1 MLFSLPDLP
10 TGSYIQED
18 PSQCS
23 SLCEERKNCCD
34 IMASCKCG
42 THTGQ
47 YDCVCE
53 RGYYGKGLQHE
64 CTGKGRD
71 LYAKFGFP
79 FQIKS
84 FEGIE

>member
-1 MLFSLPDLP
+1 MPFSLPDLP

-18 PSQCS
+18 PAQCS
-23 SLCEERKNCCD
+23 SLCEEEKNCCD

-64 CTGKGRD
+64 CTGKGRECN
-71 LYAKFGFP
+71 LYAKFGFS
-79 FQIKS
+79 IS
-84 FEGIE
+84 V